1 MGDYTV
7 KRKLGALFLS
17 FLLALATSG
26 CTEEGR
32 LEDRMNSKDPSVRKE
47 AALKLG
53 DRGTP
58 NALRILQLHEDD
70 PDFTVRNVVIEQVK
84 RINKQTFMK

>member
-1 MGDYTV
+1 MM

-17 FLLALATSG
+17 FLLALATAG
-26 CTEEGR
+26 CTEEGK
-32 LEDRMNSKDPSVRKE
+32 LEEQMRSKDPDIRKE

-53 DRGTP
+53 ERGTP

-70 PDFTVRNVVIEQVK
+70 PDFAVRNAVLEQVK

>member
-1 MGDYTV
+1 M

-32 LEDRMNSKDPSVRKE
+32 LEDRMNSKDPAVRKE
-47 AALKLG
+47 TALKLG
-53 DRGTP
+53 ERGTS

-70 PDFTVRNVVIEQVK
+70 PDFTVRNTVIEQVK